1 MKERPILF
9 SAPMVRAILEG
20 RKSQTRRV
28 VKPQPPDGHGFAGF
42 TMSSTCRADVVKAVW
57 GAGDPICMLHNPH
70 RVRCPY
76 GQRGDRLWVRE
87 TLQVT
92 RHWRQVSYAA
102 DDATCYESDASP
114 ADERAEQLI
123 DRYGTFNFEESR
135 GVPSIHMPR
144 WASRILLEVT
154 DVRVERLQAIS
165 KPDALAEGI
174 THSTLN
180 DPLVEYQWLWESING
195 SASWNA
201 NPWVWAIS
209 FRRLESADCGVAK

>member
-20 RKSQTRRV
+20 RKSQTRR
-28 VKPQPPDGHGFAGF
+28 A
-42 TMSSTCRADVVKAVW
+42 CRGQRELSNIHDFRL
-57 GAGDPICMLHNPH
+57 DQ
-70 RVRCPY
+70 CPY
-76 GQRGDRLWVRE
+76 GAPGDRLWVRE

-102 DDATCYESDASP
+102 DDATCYESETSP
-114 ADERAEQLI
+114 ADERADQLI

-165 KPDALAEGI
+165 EADAIAEGVDGPMCAAI
-174 THSTLN
+174 STSSPWVN
-180 DPLVEYQWLWESING
+180 VVAPCAVHTYAALWDSING
-195 SASWNA
+195 PGAWLA
-201 NPWVWAIS
+201 NPWVWAIT
-209 FRRLESADCGVAK
+209 FRRLEPRA